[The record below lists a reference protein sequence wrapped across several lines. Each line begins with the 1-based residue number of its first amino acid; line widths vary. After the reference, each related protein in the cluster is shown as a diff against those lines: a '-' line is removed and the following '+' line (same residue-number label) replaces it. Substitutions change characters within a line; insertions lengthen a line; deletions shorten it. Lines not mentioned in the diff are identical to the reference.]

1 MSQSLPTTFRST
13 LGGTLGLEDVGSD
26 VRLVGWVH
34 RRRDL
39 GGVIFVDLR
48 DRAGKVQLSLGPDW
62 TPAPVLERARSLS
75 QEDVI
80 QVQGVVESRPAN
92 ARNPEMR
99 TGDVEVHVV
108 ALELLAKSQ
117 TPPILVAA

>member
-13 LGGTLGLEDVGSD
+13 LGGTLGLEDAGSD

-48 DRAGKVQLSLGPDW
+48 DRAGKVQLSFGPDW
-62 TPAPVLERARSLS
+62 TPGPVLERASSLS
-75 QEDVI
+75 QEDVV
-80 QVQGVVESRPAN
+80 QVQGLVEPRPGN
-92 ARNPEMR
+92 ARNPELK

-108 ALELLAKSQ
+108 ALEVLSKS
-117 TPPILVAA
+117 